1 MSGRPQKNG
10 LDTPVRYVR
19 GVGEA
24 RAGLLRKMGIQTVA
38 DLLMHVPRRYEDRRR
53 VLPVAAVRA
62 GGMVVVQG
70 IVRSCGVG
78 HRAKGGTVF
87 EALLQDETG
96 MIVCRWYNAAYLKD
110 VIHSGDRLVVHGKAQ
125 RVRNGVVIQHPEFE
139 HLSDASEDAS
149 LNMGRIVPVYSV
161 TEGLSQRIMRRIM
174 WNAVSAY
181 SDQVREA
188 LPDTLRMRRSL
199 PHIQSALRTVHFPDD
214 LGEAEQA
221 RRRLAFE
228 ELLYMQLVLV
238 RRKLQTETDLRGWAH
253 LCPGRL
259 KEKFLKSLPFQL
271 TRAQERVISEIERD
285 LKSPRPMHRL
295 LQGDVGSGKTVV
307 AVCAILQVIESG
319 AQAALMAPTEIL
331 AEQHARV
338 LKSFLEPLGIRA
350 PLLTGSVEGGQ
361 REQILRALE
370 RGRTQLVVG
379 THALIQ
385 EPVRFRRLGLVV
397 IDEQHRFG
405 VAQRGRLYRK
415 GVCPDVLVMT
425 ATPIPRTLAMTVYG
439 DLDLSVIDE
448 MPPGRRPVKT
458 SVIREKDLGR
468 TYAFIRDQVGEGRQA
483 FVVCPLVSE
492 SEKVEAEAAEKVYEE
507 LWCGELAGIRL
518 GLLHGQMD
526 AEDKERVMANF
537 RRGRLDVLVATP
549 VVEVGVDVPNAAVM
563 LILSAERFGL
573 AQLHQLRGRV
583 ARSHHQPHCFLHMG
597 RASAEAE
604 RRLALLAQTNDGFRI
619 AEEDLKLRGMGNL
632 LGKEQW
638 GRFRFRV
645 ADLLQDGAILA
656 AARREAE
663 ALIRE
668 DPALNLPEHRLLAAR
683 VKEFERRGGGLAGVG

>member
-1 MSGRPQKNG
+1 
-10 LDTPVRYVR
+10 VRYVR

-24 RAGLLRKMGIQTVA
+24 RARLLEKLGIRSVA
-38 DLLMHVPRRYEDRRR
+38 DLLFHVPRRYEDRRR
-53 VLPVAAVRA
+53 MLPIAEVQPGETVVISA
-62 GGMVVVQG
+62 VVVSCNAG
-70 IVRSCGVG
+70 MYRSGK
-78 HRAKGGTVF
+78 AFF
-87 EALLQDETG
+87 EALLRDESG
-96 MIVCRWYNAAYLKD
+96 AIRARWYNAAYLQEHIRPRD
-110 VIHSGDRLVVHGKAQ
+110 HLVVHG
-125 RVRNGVVIQHPEFE
+125 RVSRLRGYLVIQHPEYE
-139 HLSDASEDAS
+139 HLSDGGSDAS
-149 LNMGRIVPVYSV
+149 LHVGRVVPIYPL
-161 TEGLSQRIMRRIM
+161 TEGISQRVMRRIL
-174 WNAVSAY
+174 WNAVETYAG
-181 SDQVREA
+181 QVAEA
-188 LPDTLRMRRSL
+188 LPEGLRSRLDL
-199 PHIQSALRTVHFPDD
+199 PHITAALRQIHFP
-214 LGEAEQA
+214 EEPTAA
-221 RRRLAFE
+221 RKARFRLAFE
-228 ELLYMQLVLV
+228 ELLYLQLALAM
-238 RRKLQTETDLRGWAH
+238 RKARAETELEGIAH

-259 KEKFLKSLPFQL
+259 KQRFLASLGFGL
-271 TRAQERVISEIERD
+271 TTAQKRVISEIEKD
-285 LKSPRPMHRL
+285 LRAPRPMHRL

-307 AVCAILQVIESG
+307 AVCAMLQVLESG
-319 AQAALMAPTEIL
+319 AQTALMAPTEIL

-338 LKSFLEPLGIRA
+338 LKRFLEPLGIRA
-350 PLLTGSVEGGQ
+350 PLLTGSVSPEESQ
-361 REQILRALE
+361 RIRRGLS
-370 RGRTQLVVG
+370 RGRIQIVVG

-385 EPVRFRRLGLVV
+385 GRVEFRRLGLVV
-397 IDEQHRFG
+397 IDEQHKFG
-405 VAQRGRLYRK
+405 VAQRATLYGK
-415 GVCPDVLVMT
+415 GKCPDILVMT
-425 ATPIPRTLAMTVYG
+425 ATPIPRTLAMTLYG
-439 DLDLSVIDE
+439 DLDVSVLDQL
-448 MPPGRRPVKT
+448 PPGRRPVKT
-458 SVIREKDLGR
+458 SVIGEKDLGR
-468 TYAFIRDQVGEGRQA
+468 AYAFIRDQVGEGRQA

-507 LWCGELAGIRL
+507 LRCGELAGIRL

-526 AEDKERVMANF
+526 AEDKERVMGNF

-583 ARSHHQPHCFLHMG
+583 ARSRHQPHCFLHMG

-604 RRLALLAQTNDGFRI
+604 RRLAVLAQTNDGFRI

-668 DPALNLPEHRLLAAR
+668 DPALKLPEHRLLAAR